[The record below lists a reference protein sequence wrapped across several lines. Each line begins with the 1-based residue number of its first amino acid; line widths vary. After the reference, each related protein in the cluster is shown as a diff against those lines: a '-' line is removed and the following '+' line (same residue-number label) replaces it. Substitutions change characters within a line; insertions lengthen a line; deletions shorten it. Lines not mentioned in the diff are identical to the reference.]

1 MEDTIVAI
9 STSVGEGAISIIRLS
24 GHDALNIASKVF
36 TKDLTKVD
44 SHTIHYGFITSNNE
58 KIDEVLVSVMK
69 APKTFT
75 REDIVEINCH
85 GGIATTN
92 KVLEVLLEN
101 GARLAEPGEF
111 TKRAFLNG
119 RIDLLEAE
127 ATMDLISSKAES
139 ARKISIN
146 TLTGETSNLIK
157 NLRSELVKIISNIE
171 VNIDYPEYEDIEVLT
186 NESILPDIKKFK
198 EKLEEIIKKSE
209 DSKVIKEGIRVGII
223 GRPNVG
229 KSSLLNSLL
238 EEEKAIVTDV
248 PGTTRDIVEGS
259 LIVSGIPLNII
270 DTAGIRKTEDTVE
283 KIGVEKSLKIID
295 TSDLLIYILNNNEE
309 ITEEEKEILKRG
321 TVDFYTCSYYM
332 SSCITTHEGEATVEG
347 NLAGGAKNPYL
358 QASDWGW
365 QIDPDGLRYSL
376 NEIYERYRIPIMV
389 VENGLGARDEK
400 AEDGQI
406 HDSYRIDYL
415 RRHIEA
421 MYEATEDGVDLMGY
435 TPWGC
440 IDLVS
445 ASTGEMAKRYGF
457 IYVNKF
463 DDGTGDLSREKKD
476 SFDWYKNVIATNGQC
491 L

>member
-157 NLRSELVKIISNIE
+157 NLRSELIKIISNIE

-295 TSDLLIYILNNNEE
+295 TSDLLIYIINNNEE
-309 ITEEEKEILKRG
+309 ITEEEKEILEKTKNKKRIIVVNKIDLK
-321 TVDFYTCSYYM
+321 TKLNKKLLDSYIEI
-332 SSCITTHEGEATVEG
+332 SVKENIGIDKIKDEIKRLFNIGEIST
-347 NLAGGAKNPYL
+347 NDMTYL
-358 QASDWGW
+358 SNARS
-365 QIDPDGLRYSL
+365 IALLKKSL
-376 NEIYERYRIPIMV
+376 NNINDAINEINNNNPIDI
-389 VENGLGARDEK
+389 VELSLKESWNNLGEVIGETYTDELLD
-400 AEDGQI
+400 E
-406 HDSYRIDYL
+406 L
-415 RRHIEA
+415 
-421 MYEATEDGVDLMGY
+421 
-435 TPWGC
+435 
-440 IDLVS
+440 
-445 ASTGEMAKRYGF
+445 F
-457 IYVNKF
+457 
-463 DDGTGDLSREKKD
+463 SR
-476 SFDWYKNVIATNGQC
+476 FC
-491 L
+491 LGK

>member
-24 GHDALNIASKVF
+24 GYDALNIASKVF

-75 REDIVEINCH
+75 CEDIVEINCH

-229 KSSLLNSLL
+229 KSSLLNSLV

-309 ITEEEKEILKRG
+309 ITEEEKEILEKTKNKKRIIVVNKIDLK
-321 TVDFYTCSYYM
+321 TKLNKKLLDSYIEI
-332 SSCITTHEGEATVEG
+332 SVKENIGIDKIKDEIKRLFNIGEIST
-347 NLAGGAKNPYL
+347 NDMTYL
-358 QASDWGW
+358 SNARS
-365 QIDPDGLRYSL
+365 IALLKKSL
-376 NEIYERYRIPIMV
+376 NNINDAINEINNNNPIDI
-389 VENGLGARDEK
+389 VELSLKESWNNLGEVIGETYTDELLD
-400 AEDGQI
+400 E
-406 HDSYRIDYL
+406 L
-415 RRHIEA
+415 
-421 MYEATEDGVDLMGY
+421 
-435 TPWGC
+435 
-440 IDLVS
+440 
-445 ASTGEMAKRYGF
+445 F
-457 IYVNKF
+457 
-463 DDGTGDLSREKKD
+463 SR
-476 SFDWYKNVIATNGQC
+476 FC
-491 L
+491 LGK

>member
-309 ITEEEKEILKRG
+309 ITEEEKEILEKTKNKKRIIVVNKIDLK
-321 TVDFYTCSYYM
+321 TKLNKKLLDSYIEI
-332 SSCITTHEGEATVEG
+332 SVKENIGIDKIKDEIKRLFNIGEIST
-347 NLAGGAKNPYL
+347 NDMTYL
-358 QASDWGW
+358 SNARS
-365 QIDPDGLRYSL
+365 IALLKKSL
-376 NEIYERYRIPIMV
+376 NNINDAINEINNNNPIDI
-389 VENGLGARDEK
+389 VELSLKESWNNLGEVIGETCTDELLD
-400 AEDGQI
+400 E
-406 HDSYRIDYL
+406 L
-415 RRHIEA
+415 
-421 MYEATEDGVDLMGY
+421 
-435 TPWGC
+435 
-440 IDLVS
+440 
-445 ASTGEMAKRYGF
+445 F
-457 IYVNKF
+457 
-463 DDGTGDLSREKKD
+463 SR
-476 SFDWYKNVIATNGQC
+476 FC
-491 L
+491 LGK

>member
-309 ITEEEKEILKRG
+309 ITEEEKEILEKTKNKKRIIVVNKIDLK
-321 TVDFYTCSYYM
+321 TKLNKKLLDSYIEI
-332 SSCITTHEGEATVEG
+332 SVKENIGIDKIKDEIKRLFNIGEIST
-347 NLAGGAKNPYL
+347 NDMTYL
-358 QASDWGW
+358 SNARS
-365 QIDPDGLRYSL
+365 IALLKKSL
-376 NEIYERYRIPIMV
+376 NNINDAINEIKNNNPIDI
-389 VENGLGARDEK
+389 VELSLKESWNNLGEVIGETYTDELLD
-400 AEDGQI
+400 E
-406 HDSYRIDYL
+406 L
-415 RRHIEA
+415 
-421 MYEATEDGVDLMGY
+421 
-435 TPWGC
+435 
-440 IDLVS
+440 
-445 ASTGEMAKRYGF
+445 F
-457 IYVNKF
+457 
-463 DDGTGDLSREKKD
+463 SR
-476 SFDWYKNVIATNGQC
+476 FC
-491 L
+491 LGK

>member
-85 GGIATTN
+85 GGIAITN

-157 NLRSELVKIISNIE
+157 NLRSELIKIISNIE

-309 ITEEEKEILKRG
+309 ITEEEKEILEKTKNKKRIIVVNKIDLK
-321 TVDFYTCSYYM
+321 TKLNKKLLDSYIEI
-332 SSCITTHEGEATVEG
+332 SVKENIGIDKIKDEIKRLFNIGEIST
-347 NLAGGAKNPYL
+347 NDMTYL
-358 QASDWGW
+358 SNARS
-365 QIDPDGLRYSL
+365 IALLKKSL
-376 NEIYERYRIPIMV
+376 NNINDAINEINNNNPIDI
-389 VENGLGARDEK
+389 VELSLKESWNNLGEVIGETYTDELLD
-400 AEDGQI
+400 E
-406 HDSYRIDYL
+406 L
-415 RRHIEA
+415 
-421 MYEATEDGVDLMGY
+421 
-435 TPWGC
+435 
-440 IDLVS
+440 
-445 ASTGEMAKRYGF
+445 F
-457 IYVNKF
+457 
-463 DDGTGDLSREKKD
+463 SR
-476 SFDWYKNVIATNGQC
+476 FC
-491 L
+491 LGK

>member
-309 ITEEEKEILKRG
+309 ITEEEKQILEKTKNKKRILVVNKIDLNTKLNNKLLDSYIEISVKENIGIDKIKDEIKRLFNIGEISTNDMTYLSNARSIALLK
-321 TVDFYTCSYYM
+321 
-332 SSCITTHEGEATVEG
+332 
-347 NLAGGAKNPYL
+347 K
-358 QASDWGW
+358 
-365 QIDPDGLRYSL
+365 SL
-376 NEIYERYRIPIMV
+376 NNINDAINEINNNNPIDI
-389 VENGLGARDEK
+389 VELSLKESWNNLGEVIGETYTDELLD
-400 AEDGQI
+400 E
-406 HDSYRIDYL
+406 L
-415 RRHIEA
+415 
-421 MYEATEDGVDLMGY
+421 
-435 TPWGC
+435 
-440 IDLVS
+440 
-445 ASTGEMAKRYGF
+445 F
-457 IYVNKF
+457 
-463 DDGTGDLSREKKD
+463 SR
-476 SFDWYKNVIATNGQC
+476 FC
-491 L
+491 LGK